1 MFDKVGKFFLEVKV
15 ELSKVSWPTRQEL
28 IASTWLIIIMTAL
41 LAAYIGLVDLALS
54 KLLGILVK

>member
-41 LAAYIGLVDLALS
+41 LAAYIGLVDLVLS

>member
-28 IASTWLIIIMTAL
+28 IASTWLIIIMTVL
-41 LAAYIGLVDLALS
+41 LAAYIGLVDLVLS